1 MDIETIIKDS
11 IEAFDLTKDQVIGGL
26 SSVLQDLDN
35 IANPNSPVC
44 DEADVYGM
52 VREHFR
58 SLGSKEKER
67 KPMQRRVVCAA
78 MRKDGI
84 LICGARHFDQVMRD
98 QVKLIGLPSV
108 SWEQGFIDQ
117 KGVFLTREEAWIIA
131 KDADQIIRIVS
142 SEGTL
147 YSENLY

>member
-1 MDIETIIKDS
+1 
-11 IEAFDLTKDQVIGGL
+11 
-26 SSVLQDLDN
+26 
-35 IANPNSPVC
+35 
-44 DEADVYGM
+44 
-52 VREHFR
+52 
-58 SLGSKEKER
+58 
-67 KPMQRRVVCAA
+67 MQRRVVCAA

-84 LICGARHFDQVMRD
+84 LICGARHFDKVMRD